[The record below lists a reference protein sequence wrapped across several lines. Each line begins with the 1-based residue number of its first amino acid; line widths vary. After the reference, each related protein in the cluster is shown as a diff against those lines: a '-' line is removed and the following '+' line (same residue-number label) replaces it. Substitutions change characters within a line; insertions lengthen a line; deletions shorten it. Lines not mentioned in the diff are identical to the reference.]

1 MSGRTVL
8 IVLTEVPVRTSV
20 AAALSAQGYEV
31 LTASTFE
38 EGRRLL
44 LERQPEVLVTAL
56 RLREHN
62 GIHLAVVSRLR
73 SANTRTIVLGYGDPV
88 LEAEAG
94 QAGAVYLT
102 DADTDDV
109 LAAVDHALHRRERR
123 WPRARANLTA
133 FAAEQTVRLLDLSYG
148 GFRMEMPSGA
158 ALSAAEEFDLRI
170 GGLSIS
176 ASCVWMKPQ
185 APSDRI
191 WCGAAISG
199 EGQVN
204 IAWRDLVDD
213 ALGRGPRE
221 H

>member
-31 LTASTFE
+31 LTATTFE

-102 DADTDDV
+102 DADTEDV

-133 FAAEQTVRLLDLSYG
+133 LAADQTVRLLDLSYG
-148 GFRMEMPSGA
+148 GFRMEMPPG
-158 ALSAAEEFDLRI
+158 ALSQAEEFDLKV

-176 ASCVWMKPQ
+176 ASCVWMKQQTPT
-185 APSDRI
+185 DRV

-213 ALGRGPRE
+213 ALGRGTRE
-221 H
+221 Q